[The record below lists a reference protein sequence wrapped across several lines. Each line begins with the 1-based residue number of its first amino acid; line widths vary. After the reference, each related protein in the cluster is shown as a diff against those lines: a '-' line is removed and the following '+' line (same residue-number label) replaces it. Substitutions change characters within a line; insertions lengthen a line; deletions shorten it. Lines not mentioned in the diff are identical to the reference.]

1 MGIRLAAKVTSMGEM
16 DRNPGG
22 DPAQL
27 RVSDA
32 DREKVAEVLR
42 RAAGEGRLDYEELDE
57 RLSATFAAK
66 TYADLIP
73 ITVDLPDHPGRATA
87 ARPGP
92 PPSPR
97 PASAPSTVTHDS
109 SVAVMGD
116 CKRKGAWRVPEN
128 HTAFALMG
136 SVLLDLRQAS
146 FCATTTEI
154 TANAI
159 MGDVKVYVDAHTHV
173 VLSGTPILG
182 DFKQSRDKVP
192 AQLSESSPT
201 VVVKGIALM
210 GSVSVVRLPPPGT
223 PRKILGTY

>member
-1 MGIRLAAKVTSMGEM
+1 MGEM
-16 DRNPGG
+16 DRNPEG
-22 DPAQL
+22 DPAHL

-66 TYADLIP
+66 TYADLVP

-92 PPSPR
+92 AAPSPR
-97 PASAPSTVTHDS
+97 PASAPSPLTHDS

-116 CKRKGAWRVPEN
+116 CKRRGAWRVPGN

-136 SVLLDLRQAS
+136 NVLLDLRLAS
-146 FCATTTEI
+146 FSSNTTEI

-159 MGDVKVYVDAHTHV
+159 MGDIKVYVDAHTHV
-173 VLSGTPILG
+173 VLDGTPILG
-182 DFKQSRDKVP
+182 DFKQSRDKVQ
-192 AQLSESSPT
+192 AEFSDGSPT

>member
-1 MGIRLAAKVTSMGEM
+1 MGEM
-16 DRNPGG
+16 DRNRDA

-32 DREKVAEVLR
+32 DREKVADVLR
-42 RAAGEGRLDYEELDE
+42 RAAGEGRLDYDELDE
-57 RLSATFAAK
+57 RLNATFAAK
-66 TYADLIP
+66 TYADLVP
-73 ITVDLPDHPGRATA
+73 ITIDLPDHPGRATTS
-87 ARPGP
+87 RQHP
-92 PPSPR
+92 PPPVPR
-97 PASAPSTVTHDS
+97 PTSAPAVVSHES
-109 SVAVMGD
+109 SFAVMGD
-116 CKRKGAWRVPEN
+116 CKRKGSWRVPPS
-128 HTAFALMG
+128 HTAFSLMG

-146 FCATTTEI
+146 FTASTTYI

-173 VLSGTPILG
+173 VMDGTPIMG

-192 AQLSESSPT
+192 AALSDDSPT
-201 VVVKGIALM
+201 VVLRGMALM